1 MKKSPSKNLKNL
13 IEKPPYWLS
22 GKGKYPEMVLSTRVR
37 IARNLRKFPFNAK
50 SSAPDREEI
59 LSIVKDVL
67 DSLNVVKSPVFLKM
81 DDLSKQD
88 REFLIERHLATYDL
102 IKDPAGRGVYFS
114 EDETIS
120 IMINEEDHL
129 RISVILPGYNPDE
142 AFAKALEIE
151 KKLGNVLDFA
161 YMEPFGFLTSCP
173 TNTGLGIRLSVLMH
187 IPGVI
192 INKQLKSLAENLGM
206 VRATIRGLYGEGSDI
221 IGNIFQISSTLTL
234 GISEEELLERF
245 KEVIDSVIELEK
257 EAREE
262 IFKKLRELIEDR
274 TFRALAILQNARLLS
289 FKEAAEHFSALR
301 LGLAYGL
308 ILDYS
313 VKTLNELL
321 FYSQPVHIQKLI
333 GKELS
338 SAERDKFRASY
349 VKTKLS
355 SVKN

>member
-1 MKKSPSKNLKNL
+1 MKKSSNRSLENL
-13 IEKPPYWLS
+13 IEKPPFWLS
-22 GKGKYPEMVLSTRVR
+22 GTGKFPEMVLSTRVR
-37 IARNLRKFPFNAK
+37 IARNLRKFPFNVK
-50 SSAPDREEI
+50 SSPAEREEVR
-59 LSIVKDVL
+59 SIVKDVL
-67 DSLNVVKSPVFLKM
+67 DNLGLIESPVFLKM
-81 DDLSKQD
+81 EELSELD
-88 REFLIERHLATYDL
+88 RKFLIERHLATFDL
-102 IKDPAGRGVYFS
+102 INDPEGRGVYFS
-114 EDETIS
+114 ADETVN
-120 IMINEEDHL
+120 IMINEEDHI
-129 RISVILPGYNPDE
+129 RISVILPGYSPDE
-142 AFAKALEIE
+142 AFKRALMIE
-151 KKLGNVLDFA
+151 EKLGQVLDFA
-161 YMEPFGFLTSCP
+161 FMEPFGFLTSCP

-192 INKQLKSLAENLGM
+192 INKQLKSLAENLSM

-234 GISEEELLERF
+234 GVSEEEVLERF
-245 KEVIDSVIELEK
+245 KEVINSVIELEK

-262 IFKKLRELIEDR
+262 IFKKLKDIIEDR
-274 TFRALAILQNARLLS
+274 TSRALAILQNAKLLN

-338 SAERDKFRASY
+338 PTERDKFRASY